1 MRWLMILCLVAWLV
15 FGVAIAEG
23 DEKKEGQNL
32 PLLAASVKGRLLQL
46 LAYLDRGK
54 GKPKET
60 VKGAYQKLCEYL
72 EGARPPQDQDALR
85 KALIALD
92 QLMDNRSPSVW
103 WLTRQSAIV
112 SECDRLA
119 LALTEVRS
127 VPYRPLKPE
136 KRRLPVREEFDP
148 IAFHAFKFLQ
158 ALRDNRTYSASY
170 HLSELLKLLREP
182 PSYRNR

>member
-1 MRWLMILCLVAWLV
+1 MRWLVILCLVVWFV
-15 FGVAIAEG
+15 FGVSITSA
-23 DEKKEGQNL
+23 DEKKDGQNL
-32 PLLAASVKGRLLQL
+32 PLLAASVKGRLFQL
-46 LAYLDRGK
+46 LAYLDREK

-60 VKGAYQKLCEYL
+60 VKDAYQKLCEYL
-72 EGARPPQDQDALR
+72 EGSRSPQDKDAMM
-85 KALIALD
+85 KALISLD

-103 WLTRQSAIV
+103 WLTRQPAIV

-119 LALTEVRS
+119 LALTEVHPI
-127 VPYRPLKPE
+127 PYRPLKPE
-136 KRRLPVREEFDP
+136 KRRLPVHEKFDP

>member
-1 MRWLMILCLVAWLV
+1 VKKMRWFVTSWLV
-15 FGVAIAEG
+15 GWFVFSAFAAEG
-23 DEKKEGQNL
+23 KDGKDIQV
-32 PLLAASVKGRLLQL
+32 LAASVKGRLFQL
-46 LAYLDRGK
+46 LISIDREK

-60 VKGAYQKLCEYL
+60 VEDAYRKLCEYL
-72 EGARPPQDQDALR
+72 QGTRPPQDQDALR
-85 KALIALD
+85 KALSTLD

-119 LALTEVRS
+119 LALTEVRPI
-127 VPYRPLKPE
+127 PYKPFKPE
-136 KRRLPVREEFDP
+136 KRRLKVGEEFDP

-158 ALRDNRTYSASY
+158 ALQDNRTYSASY
-170 HLSELLKLLREP
+170 HLSELLKLLKEP

>member
-1 MRWLMILCLVAWLV
+1 LPP
-15 FGVAIAEG
+15 FGWSAGLFFSAFVAEG
-23 DEKKEGQNL
+23 KDGKDLQI
-32 PLLAASVKGRLLQL
+32 LAASVKGRLLQL
-46 LAYLDRGK
+46 LASVDREK

-60 VKGAYQKLCEYL
+60 VENAYRKLCEYL
-72 EGARPPQDQDALR
+72 EGTRPIQDQDALR

-103 WLTRQSAIV
+103 WLTRQATIV

-127 VPYRPLKPE
+127 IPYQPPKPE
-136 KRRLPVREEFDP
+136 KRCLPAREEFDP

-170 HLSELLKLLREP
+170 HLSELLKLLKES